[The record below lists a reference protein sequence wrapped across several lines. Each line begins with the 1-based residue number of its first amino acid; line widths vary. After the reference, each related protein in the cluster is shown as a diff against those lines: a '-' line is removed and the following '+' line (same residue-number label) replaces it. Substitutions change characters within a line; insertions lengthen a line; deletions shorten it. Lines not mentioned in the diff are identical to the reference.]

1 MLHKTFSFR
10 IISIYLTQFFQH
22 KIKFENPKLEFHS
35 RVPLKIRFWRGL
47 GLNTLIFQLFKSKE
61 SITLEVLL
69 WINEEQRETRKMG
82 NETPEATERMSD
94 VVVMSQGFYCKKN
107 TNTCIRANP
116 WHLHKACSQTS
127 ALSHSAAQLSWYPH
141 GAGRRAESSSPPLP
155 RHSTT
160 PPDTLGSLCV
170 GISCVSTC
178 TGGEGWRPGGRRE
191 NGFGPIS
198 GCFIPHKLLGLGWA
212 PETAED
218 ANSTWAQT
226 ADCSWSPQLR
236 PTTWPWSQSL
246 LIAKGHHVLTK
257 VLPGKRM

>member
-10 IISIYLTQFFQH
+10 IISIYLTQFFKH

-107 TNTCIRANP
+107 TNPCIRANP

-141 GAGRRAESSSPPLP
+141 AQEEERSHPHHPFPGIPLHPPTHSAAYVWESAVLVPALEVKDEGLEDEEKTGLDLYQAVLSLTSSLAWGELLKPQKMPILLGHKQPTARGALNSAP
-155 RHSTT
+155 
-160 PPDTLGSLCV
+160 PPDH
-170 GISCVSTC
+170 
-178 TGGEGWRPGGRRE
+178 EAR
-191 NGFGPIS
+191 
-198 GCFIPHKLLGLGWA
+198 A
-212 PETAED
+212 
-218 ANSTWAQT
+218 
-226 ADCSWSPQLR
+226 SW
-236 PTTWPWSQSL
+236 
-246 LIAKGHHVLTK
+246 
-257 VLPGKRM
+257 